1 MKRIRRIDRAAL
13 IAFGCIIGL
22 LLAGSILF
30 RQMLSLRYIIQQLY
44 VASFLGILAAGSML
58 VILLG
63 HIDLSLPW
71 TLTTA
76 AIVSTALIERGPF
89 LAITAGLLIGVSV
102 GLLNSLG
109 IVLLRMPSMIWTLG
123 INYVFLGICV
133 YITGGYRPRGNPL
146 EIMRFL
152 GVGRSIAGIPNTI
165 WVWMIISLLVIF
177 FLSYTKYGRYIYAIG
192 NSEKVAFLSG
202 IRTRG
207 VVAIVFIIAGLC
219 NALCGML
226 LTGYANQA
234 YQAMGDPYQMQVIA
248 AVVIG
253 GTSILGG
260 RGTYLGT
267 IAGVILITLIS
278 SFLSLLQIPEG
289 GRQIIYGLV
298 IIAMLL
304 IYGREHKLA

>member
-1 MKRIRRIDRAAL
+1 
-13 IAFGCIIGL
+13 
-22 LLAGSILF
+22 
-30 RQMLSLRYIIQQLY
+30 
-44 VASFLGILAAGSML
+44 ML

-76 AIVSTALIERGPF
+76 AIVSTALIERGP
-89 LAITAGLLIGVSV
+89 LAAVAAGLFVGVAV

-109 IVLLRMPSMIWTLG
+109 IVLLRMPSMIWSLG
-123 INYVFLGICV
+123 INYVLLGICV
-133 YITGGYRPRGNPL
+133 YITGGYRPAGKPL
-146 EIMRFL
+146 EIMRLL
-152 GVGRSIAGIPNTI
+152 GVGRSFASIPNTI
-165 WVWMIISLLVIF
+165 WVWLVFSLLV
-177 FLSYTKYGRYIYAIG
+177 FLLLGYTKAGRYIYAVG
-192 NSEKVAFLSG
+192 NSEKVAYLSG
-202 IRTRG
+202 VRTRR
-207 VVAIVFIIAGLC
+207 VMTLVFIIAGLC
-219 NALCGML
+219 NAIGGML

-260 RGTYLGT
+260 RGTYMGT
-267 IAGVILITLIS
+267 IAGVILITLVS

-289 GRQIIYGLV
+289 GRQIIFGAV

-304 IYGREHKLA
+304 IYGREQKLV